1 MKISKKTKVIS
12 VVVVIMNILIFIG
25 ACWWFKSLNKESLA
39 TSSNL
44 EPLSLEKKNLNID
57 VNTIIDNNIGQKK
70 REELKQEEIDL
81 EYTTTYEENSSL
93 PKGTL
98 QVLQEGMDGKQIVMI
113 KKTYQGDNLISEEE
127 CGSTVTRAA
136 INKIVQVG
144 TGSGKKN
151 VKILKGEKLYVT
163 SYTVNVMQSPDKSSD
178 KVTTLEKGTE
188 VIFIEKKN
196 GWYKI
201 QKDLFEGWI
210 DGDCVTSENPE
221 EENLNIQEGNE
232 EQIRAKLSMDM
243 NLAQPSGLSLAQ
255 FKKVLSSCS
264 EDTNKVFKN
273 NAEYFYYI
281 EQEYKINGIF
291 VAAVGIHESN
301 WGKSAIAK
309 EKYNLFG
316 YGAKDSSPY
325 KSAYKFKNYAEGI
338 DMIAR
343 VLVKYYINPP
353 GAQIYSGT
361 ASGKYYNGRTLKGV
375 NKKYATDKNWCNA
388 VYKQME
394 KLYGKL

>member
-1 MKISKKTKVIS
+1 MKISKKTKVMSII
-12 VVVVIMNILIFIG
+12 VIIINIVIFIV
-25 ACWWFKSLNKESLA
+25 ACLIMKSLNKESLA

-44 EPLSLEKKNLNID
+44 EPISIEKKNLNLD
-57 VNTIIDNNIGQKK
+57 VNTIVDSNIAQKK

-113 KKTYQGDNLISEEE
+113 KKTYAGDELISEEE

-144 TGSGKKN
+144 TGTGKKN
-151 VKILKGEKLYVT
+151 TKIVKGDKLYVT
-163 SYTVNVMQSPDKSSD
+163 SYTVNVMSNPDKDSD
-178 KVTTLEKGTE
+178 KVTTLEKNTE
-188 VIFIEKKN
+188 VIYLEKKN

-210 DGDCVTSENPE
+210 DGNCVTTENQNE
-221 EENLNIQEGNE
+221 SNYVQEGNE
-232 EQIRAKLSMDM
+232 SQIKSKLNINM
-243 NLAQPSGLSLAQ
+243 NLAEPSGLSLEQ
-255 FKKVLSSCS
+255 FKKILSNNS
-264 EDTNKVFKN
+264 EDTNKIFKN

-281 EQEYKINGIF
+281 EQEYKINGVFI
-291 VAAVGIHESN
+291 AALGIHESN
-301 WGKSAIAK
+301 WGTSKIAK

-316 YGAKDSSPY
+316 YGARDSSPY
-325 KSAYKFKNYAEGI
+325 GSAYTFKSYSEGI

-343 VLVKYYINPP
+343 VMVKYYINPA
-353 GAQIYSGT
+353 GTKIYSGI

-375 NKKYATDKNWCNA
+375 NTKYATDSNWYKS
-388 VYKQME
+388 VYNQME
-394 KLYGKL
+394 NLYNKL